1 MLIKPRLLAASM
13 SFDFA
18 IVRQKKPRI
27 LTKQDGRQ
35 RLSLMVLFFPFFLS
49 SYFQPPEYL
58 GVLFLIS
65 GPDLKRNTDLSA
77 DNIGFRKASHAP
89 WFYIPVP

>member
-1 MLIKPRLLAASM
+1 M

-18 IVRQKKPRI
+18 HRPAEEATDINETRWAEDSVA
-27 LTKQDGRQ
+27 DS
-35 RLSLMVLFFPFFLS
+35 SLFSFFLLP
-49 SYFQPPEYL
+49 PPEYL
-58 GVLFLIS
+58 GVFFLVS

-89 WFYIPVP
+89 WFCIPVP